1 VGRLPV
7 DALEP
12 GMVLASD
19 LLGSDGKMLLPKG
32 MTLTDSLIGSL
43 RKRGVPG
50 ADVADPGSGDAD
62 AGDVTEALLQ
72 ESAAHVARRFLAN
85 DLSHPAIAALYEIAV
100 MAQARALADG
110 VPIAPEIG
118 PNPRAESMG
127 DLFFREEG
135 GVEDLVDSEVK
146 LASFPDIYF
155 KIRQVLDSPV
165 SSSSQ
170 VADVISK
177 DTSLTAKLLKLV
189 NSPFYGLPH
198 RVDSISRAVMVL
210 GSQEVST
217 LALGIA
223 AMNAFKDIPPELINM
238 RTFWEHSMAVGVFAR
253 LLGDAAAGKG
263 SERLFVAGVLHDIG
277 RLVIFKKLP
286 HAAVEAIY
294 YAKGNM
300 TPLCVAENEVLGFSH
315 PLIGGLLLKAWKFPE
330 ALVTTVSCHHTPSS
344 CAGDVEAAALHLADI
359 MAVALGHT
367 PPASVMVPALD
378 PGAWA
383 TLGLAPDRLTAVAEA
398 GRDQIDEIVGAFF
411 PVRKN

>member
-1 VGRLPV
+1 MGRLPV

-19 LLGSDGKMLLPKG
+19 LLGSDGKLLLPKG
-32 MTLTDSLIGSL
+32 MALTDGLIASL

-50 ADVADPGSGDAD
+50 AEIDTGLDGLDGPALDEETLKASADY
-62 AGDVTEALLQ
+62 V
-72 ESAAHVARRFLAN
+72 VRRFLAN
-85 DLSHPAIAALYEIAV
+85 DQAHPAMAALFEAAV
-100 MAQARALADG
+100 MQQARALSAG
-110 VPIAPEIG
+110 LPLPPEIG
-118 PNPRAESMG
+118 PNPRAENLR

-135 GVEDLVDSEVK
+135 GVEELVDSEVK

-165 SSSSQ
+165 SSAAQ
-170 VADVISK
+170 VADVIGK

-217 LALGIA
+217 LALGIS

-238 RTFWEHSMAVGVFAR
+238 RTFWEHSMAVGVYAR
-253 LLGDAAAGKG
+253 LLGAAAARNT

-294 YAKGNM
+294 YAKANM
-300 TPLCVAENEVLGFSH
+300 LPLCVAEGEVLGFSH

-330 ALVTTVSCHHTPSS
+330 ALVATVSCHHTPSV
-344 CAGDVEAAALHLADI
+344 CPGDVEAAILHMADI

-367 PPASVMVPALD
+367 PPASVMVPPLEPAAWDLLEID
-378 PGAWA
+378 PGRLIELAEE
-383 TLGLAPDRLTAVAEA
+383 GLS
-398 GRDQIDEIVGAFF
+398 QIEDIVGAFF
-411 PVRKN
+411 PSRKN

>member
-1 VGRLPV
+1 MGRLPV

-32 MTLTDSLIGSL
+32 MTLTDGLISSL
-43 RKRGVPG
+43 RRRGVAG
-50 ADVADPGSGDAD
+50 ADIDAPGDGQEAAAIDA
-62 AGDVTEALLQ
+62 ALL
-72 ESAAHVARRFLAN
+72 EECAARVGRRFLAN
-85 DLSHPAIAALYEIAV
+85 DLAQPAMAALFEAAV
-100 MAQARALADG
+100 MSQARALAAGQPLPPD
-110 VPIAPEIG
+110 VG
-118 PNPRAESMG
+118 PSPRAESMA

-165 SSSSQ
+165 SSASQ
-170 VADVISK
+170 VADVIGK

-217 LALGIA
+217 LALGIS

-253 LLGDAAAGKG
+253 LLGTAVIRNG

-294 YAKGNM
+294 YAKANL
-300 TPLCVAENEVLGFSH
+300 TPLCLAENEVLGFSH

-330 ALVTTVSCHHTPSS
+330 ALVATVSCHHTPSA
-344 CAGDVEAAALHLADI
+344 CPGDVEAAILHLADI

-367 PPASVMVPALD
+367 PPASVMVPPLEPA
-378 PGAWA
+378 AWEL
-383 TLGLAPDRLTAVAEA
+383 LGLEPGRLGELAEE
-398 GRDQIDEIVGAFF
+398 GQSQVDDIVGAFF
-411 PVRKN
+411 PARKN